1 MPRRAFFAALLATIA
16 AATGMASAQLLRDAN
31 CDGVI
36 DERDRSALVEALY
49 SPTAPSCPTAD
60 INRDGRVSVAD
71 LVAFALG
78 PRISFIGLASLDG
91 RPAPIVGTMDDGTP
105 VYYHSAGFGF
115 LLVIEGVPSADSASV
130 GTTLFNTAPNNPSRR
145 PDLEILVDHPLGD
158 GDRAVCNGDFGVPAV
173 DPPSFALVQSISDAL
188 NDLAC
193 RFSAATSVRAACTQ
207 DSFGQPAFV
216 APTSRTQFC
225 LAVNS
230 QMAFPAGS
238 THVTVQLR
246 DVNGLI
252 GPTRRLILQIGGP
265 PPATFTAPAPT
276 ATRTAT
282 GTASA
287 TPPPS
292 ATAVNTVRATSLP
305 TLTRTA
311 TQTRTAIATVT
322 QPVPPSPSGTATAT
336 LASTVTPA
344 ASQTA
349 SSIPASLTPTA
360 PPSFTATA
368 SPVAIA
374 SSTPIGSSTSTA
386 TRTARPTRAA
396 GLCPGDCNGSR
407 DVTISE
413 LITLVNIALG
423 TADVSTC
430 LAGDTNDDDQIT
442 IAEIIQAVGSALNGC
457 GLPTPTVTATATRGA
472 VSTPTAAATTP
483 SASGFTPSP
492 PNTPTGGASPP
503 TAGTPPPND
512 TPTPTATGAAIGP
525 TITFL
530 GLTRFDDF
538 LLDPSC
544 PSPMCEPPVYEPSFG
559 FNFKIIVEAAPGTSR
574 QNPGTSTFNPTGG
587 APDLQVEVSQPI
599 GNGSPDVC
607 DNGTGTPPKF
617 GGVPAT
623 DPPDFSDDPSV
634 ADRLNDLACRFTD
647 GTDQMVAR
655 TCSQFSACILG
666 TDGQYSCQNPASK
679 VQFCGP
685 MVQILAF
692 PPGDTLVTARVR
704 DVAGNLGPESQ
715 LIVHVQ

>member
-1 MPRRAFFAALLATIA
+1 MPRRAFSAALLITIA

-31 CDGVI
+31 CDGVV
-36 DERDRSALVEALY
+36 DEMDRSALVAALF

-91 RPAPIVGTMDDGTP
+91 RPAPLVGTMDDGTP
-105 VYYHSAGFGF
+105 VYFHSSGFGF
-115 LLVIEGVPSADSASV
+115 LLVIEGIPSADSASV
-130 GTTLFNTAPNNPSRR
+130 GTTLFNSAANNPSRR
-145 PDLEILVDHPLGD
+145 PDLQIVVDQNLGD
-158 GDRAVCNGDFGVPAV
+158 GDRAVCNDDFGVPAV

-193 RFSAATSVRAACTQ
+193 RFSVATSVRAACTL
-207 DSFGQPAFV
+207 DSFGHPAFL

-230 QMAFPAGS
+230 QMAFAGGS

-252 GPTRRLILQIGGP
+252 GPARQLILQIGGS
-265 PPATFTAPAPT
+265 PPATFTPPAPT

-292 ATAVNTVRATSLP
+292 ATAVNTVQATSLP

-311 TQTRTAIATVT
+311 TRTPTTMATAT
-322 QPVPPSPSGTATAT
+322 QPVPPSPSRTATAT
-336 LASTVTPA
+336 FVSTVTPTA
-344 ASQTA
+344 VQTA
-349 SSIPASLTPTA
+349 SSLPASLTPTA
-360 PPSFTATA
+360 PPSPTATA

-374 SSTPIGSSTSTA
+374 SNTPIGSSTSTA
-386 TRTARPTRAA
+386 TRTAHPTLAA

-423 TADVSTC
+423 TADISTC
-430 LAGDTNDDDQIT
+430 LPGDTNNDDQIT

-457 GLPTPTVTATATRGA
+457 GLPTPTGTVTATRVAA
-472 VSTPTAAATTP
+472 LTPTAVTTMP
-483 SASGFTPSP
+483 TASGFTPSP
-492 PNTPTGGASPP
+492 SNTPTPM
-503 TAGTPPPND
+503 GTPPPDN
-512 TPTPTATGAAIGP
+512 TSTPTATGAPSGP
-525 TITFL
+525 MITFL

-538 LLDPSC
+538 LLDASC
-544 PSPMCEPPVYEPSFG
+544 PSPMCVPPVYEPPFG
-559 FNFKIIVEAAPGTSR
+559 FNFKIVVEAEQGTSR
-574 QNPGTSTFNPTGG
+574 KDPGTSTFNPGGG
-587 APDLQVEVSQPI
+587 APDLQVEVSQPL
-599 GNGSPDVC
+599 GNGSADVC
-607 DNGTGTPPKF
+607 DNGTGTPPVF

-623 DPPDFSDDPSV
+623 DPPDFSDDPGV

-647 GTDQMVAR
+647 GTNQMVAR

-666 TDGQYSCQNPASK
+666 RDGQYSCQNPDSK

-685 MVQILAF
+685 MAQYLAF
-692 PPGDTLVTARVR
+692 PSGDTLVTARVR
-704 DVAGNLGPESQ
+704 DVIGNLGPPKQ
-715 LIVHVQ
+715 LIVRVQ